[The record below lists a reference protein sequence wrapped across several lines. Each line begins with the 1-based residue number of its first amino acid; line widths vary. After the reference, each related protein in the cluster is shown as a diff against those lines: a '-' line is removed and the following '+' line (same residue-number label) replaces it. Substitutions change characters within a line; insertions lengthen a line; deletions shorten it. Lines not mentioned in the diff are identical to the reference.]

1 MTLQSFNCQEKMIH
15 KIKPRNKTYN
25 ALVSFKS
32 FKFFNGLNMD
42 PSLFTKYLLSSYNME
57 GISPSIGDTVVKKTD
72 RFLYFNRNKLY
83 RYKYL
88 YNLIFHL

>member
-1 MTLQSFNCQEKMIH
+1 
-15 KIKPRNKTYN
+15 
-25 ALVSFKS
+25 
-32 FKFFNGLNMD
+32 MD

-57 GISPSIGDTVVKKTD
+57 GIPPSIGDTAVKKTD

-88 YNLIFHL
+88 YNLIVHL